1 MFLRYEVLR
10 MVTMKNNVLLRSVLK
25 VEAVDSSKT
34 SKALPAYTVSHVWE
48 YHSSAIISVKILC

>member
-1 MFLRYEVLR
+1 